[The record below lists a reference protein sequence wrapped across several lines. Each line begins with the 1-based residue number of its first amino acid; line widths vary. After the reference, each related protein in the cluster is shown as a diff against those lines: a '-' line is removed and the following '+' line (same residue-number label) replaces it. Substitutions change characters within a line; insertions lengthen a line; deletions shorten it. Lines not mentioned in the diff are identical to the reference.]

1 MRSPPRWSPSPPS
14 ARRRPRAMP
23 GPASFHGNWRGCSSL
38 AASPEDWPARARRV
52 IWRNGAARSTSCS
65 PWSLLR
71 WRSICWRVTY
81 PYPRR
86 IQHGRGRRE
95 NKMNRSN
102 KTAGTR
108 PGRTRRETLG
118 LLGAGAAMLSATAMP
133 RRVLA
138 QGDETVLTEA
148 LVLRDPEIPAAGN
161 VDGDINIVEW
171 FDYNCPYCRKIEP
184 ELRQV
189 VQDDGKVRL
198 VLKDWPILGEV
209 SKIAS
214 RMALGAKYQDKF
226 IQAHDAMI
234 GVSSRLTEPRLHE
247 LLAGAGIDMDRLN
260 RDLAT
265 NAKAID
271 TILARNS
278 AQAEAFG
285 FKGTPSFIVGKFRV
299 PGVLTM
305 AEFEMVIA
313 DARKAKASN

>member
-1 MRSPPRWSPSPPS
+1 
-14 ARRRPRAMP
+14 
-23 GPASFHGNWRGCSSL
+23 
-38 AASPEDWPARARRV
+38 
-52 IWRNGAARSTSCS
+52 
-65 PWSLLR
+65 
-71 WRSICWRVTY
+71 
-81 PYPRR
+81 
-86 IQHGRGRRE
+86 
-95 NKMNRSN
+95 MNRSN

-209 SKIAS
+209 SKIAA
-214 RMALGAKYQDKF
+214 RMALAAKYQDKF

-234 GVSSRLTEPRLHE
+234 GVASRLTEPRLHE
-247 LLAGAGIDMDRLN
+247 LLAATGVDMDRLK
-260 RDLAT
+260 RDLT
-265 NAKAID
+265 GKAKAID
-271 TILARNS
+271 AILARNN

>member
-1 MRSPPRWSPSPPS
+1 
-14 ARRRPRAMP
+14 
-23 GPASFHGNWRGCSSL
+23 
-38 AASPEDWPARARRV
+38 
-52 IWRNGAARSTSCS
+52 
-65 PWSLLR
+65 
-71 WRSICWRVTY
+71 
-81 PYPRR
+81 
-86 IQHGRGRRE
+86 
-95 NKMNRSN
+95 MNRSN
-102 KTAGTR
+102 KTAGAN
-108 PGRTRRETLG
+108 PERTRREALG
-118 LLGAGAAMLSATAMP
+118 LLGTGAAMLGTVALPRSA
-133 RRVLA
+133 LA
-138 QGDETVLTEA
+138 EGDDTILTEA

-171 FDYNCPYCRKIEP
+171 FDYNCPYCRKIDP

-209 SKIAS
+209 SKIAA
-214 RMALGAKYQDKF
+214 RMALAAKYQDKF

-247 LLAGAGIDMDRLN
+247 LLAAAGVDMDRLKA
-260 RDLAT
+260 DLT
-265 NAKAID
+265 GNARAID
-271 TILARNS
+271 AILARNN